1 MSLSTAAEWRLARG
15 RVLAAAW
22 LGKAQRMLAHEGGV
36 AAVEFAMILP
46 ILLVLWIGGVE
57 MTSALSVD
65 RRLNNFASSVGD
77 LVSRSKSISYAQL
90 EDIFD
95 LADAALFPYAETGVT
110 IRVTAVTIL
119 ANGNTQ
125 VAWSRARGM
134 TAHAKDTPVNS
145 SVPEALRPPS
155 DTESQIIMAEVL
167 YTYQPAIGY
176 VITSD
181 VELEDRMYFVPRVS
195 SKVKICPTD
204 DEASCVDSI

>member
-1 MSLSTAAEWRLARG
+1 MSARDRSFARSLRASFSRLLSQDSG
-15 RVLAAAW
+15 I
-22 LGKAQRMLAHEGGV
+22 
-36 AAVEFAMILP
+36 AAVEFAMVLP

-57 MTSALSVD
+57 VTSGLSID
-65 RRLNNFASSVGD
+65 RRLNNFASSMGD
-77 LVSRSKSISYAQL
+77 LVSRTKQIPYSRI

-95 LADAALFPYAETGVT
+95 LAEAAMFPYEATG
-110 IRVTAVTIL
+110 IAMRITAVTIET
-119 ANGNTQ
+119 NGNAK

-134 TAHAKDTPVNS
+134 TAYAKDTQVNN
-145 SVPEALRPPS
+145 SVPASLRPPS

-204 DEASCVDSI
+204 DEASCMESV

>member
-1 MSLSTAAEWRLARG
+1 MRARYLPSARSLRASFSRLLSQESG
-15 RVLAAAW
+15 I
-22 LGKAQRMLAHEGGV
+22 

-57 MTSALSVD
+57 VTSGLSVD
-65 RRLNNFASSVGD
+65 RRLNNFASTMGD
-77 LVSRSKSISYAQL
+77 LVSRTKQIPYSRI

-95 LADAALFPYAETGVT
+95 LAEAAMFPYEATGIT
-110 IRVTAVTIL
+110 MRITAVTIDTD
-119 ANGNTQ
+119 GNTK

-134 TAHAKDTPVNS
+134 AAHAKDTQVND
-145 SVPEALRPPS
+145 SVPASLRPPS
-155 DTESQIIMAEVL
+155 DAESQIIMAEVL

-176 VITSD
+176 VITSE

>member
-1 MSLSTAAEWRLARG
+1 MRG
-15 RVLAAAW
+15 RYLPSVRSFRASFSRL
-22 LGKAQRMLAHEGGV
+22 LSQESGI

-57 MTSALSVD
+57 VTSGLSVD
-65 RRLNNFASSVGD
+65 RRLNNFASTMGD
-77 LVSRSKSISYAQL
+77 LVSRTKQIPYSRI

-95 LADAALFPYAETGVT
+95 LAEAALFPYDETGIT
-110 IRVTAVTIL
+110 MRITAVTIETD
-119 ANGNTQ
+119 GNTK

-134 TAHAKDTPVNS
+134 TAHAKDTRVND
-145 SVPEALRPPS
+145 SVPASLRPAS

-181 VELEDRMYFVPRVS
+181 IELEDRMYFVPRVS

-204 DEASCVDSI
+204 DEASCVESA

>member
-1 MSLSTAAEWRLARG
+1 MSARYRTFVRSFRASVGRLPSQESG
-15 RVLAAAW
+15 I
-22 LGKAQRMLAHEGGV
+22 
-36 AAVEFAMILP
+36 AAVEFALVLP

-57 MTSALSVD
+57 VTSALSVD
-65 RRLNNFASSVGD
+65 RRLNNFASTMGD
-77 LVSRSKSISYAQL
+77 LVSRTEQIPYSRV

-95 LADAALFPYAETGVT
+95 LADAAIFPYEATGIT
-110 IRVTAVTIL
+110 MRITAVTIET
-119 ANGNTQ
+119 NGNAK

-134 TAHAKDTPVNS
+134 TAHAKDTQVND
-145 SVPEALRPPS
+145 SVPASLRPAS

-181 VELEDRMYFVPRVS
+181 IELEDRMYFVPRVS

-204 DEASCVDSI
+204 DEASCVDSV